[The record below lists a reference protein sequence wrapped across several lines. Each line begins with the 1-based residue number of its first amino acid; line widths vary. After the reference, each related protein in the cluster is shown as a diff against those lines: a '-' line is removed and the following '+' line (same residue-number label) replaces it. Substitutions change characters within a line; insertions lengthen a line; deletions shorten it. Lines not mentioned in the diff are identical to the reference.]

1 MADLQGK
8 VFAFT
13 DPISNTG
20 RSYPTFLVQ
29 ELGNTPEQFFS
40 RTFFTYSHDD
50 AIRAVADGLADGA
63 AVDSLVYDYAIAR
76 DPELGA
82 KTRIVHRSPPFGIPP
97 IVVSPALRPRLKA
110 ELQNLLLGM
119 ADKAEGRGALQTI
132 GVEKFVVIDDQAYNS
147 LRELLAAVNAP
158 TP

>member
-29 ELGNTPEQFFS
+29 ELGTTPEQFFN